1 MADAPSAEQLFGEIC
16 VRLFFC
22 TRKDLDRALSAQ
34 LKAREAGSDPT
45 IGQVMR
51 GLSIITDQQVEAVL
65 KAQEVFDPGTVE
77 TLYGRIAL
85 KNRFI
90 RPSDLEDATKV
101 QVRTGRR
108 LRMGEILVKRGYLTW
123 EQHEAILRAQERIL
137 RTMEARKAP
146 DVESM
151 PPIESPPR

>member
-1 MADAPSAEQLFGEIC
+1 MDSGPSAEQLFGEIC

-34 LKAREAGSDPT
+34 LKAREAGSEPS
-45 IGQVMR
+45 IGEVMKGLGLLTADQV
-51 GLSIITDQQVEAVL
+51 TAAL
-65 KAQEVFDPGTVE
+65 KAQAVYDAKDVE
-77 TLYGRIAL
+77 TLYGRIAI

-90 RPSDLEDATKV
+90 RPADLEDAMKV
-101 QVRTGRR
+101 QQRTNRR

-137 RTMEARKAP
+137 TQLEAASKK
-146 DVESM
+146 
-151 PPIESPPR
+151 PPVIE